1 MPEPVLN
8 DRQRVLADD
17 SRCRPRIEERKR
29 SGLVSAISTHV
40 R

>member
-8 DRQRVLADD
+8 DRERMLADD
-17 SRCRPRIEERKR
+17 SRCRPRREEYER